1 MKVKICGLKT
11 VADAKFAAEMGAD
24 MIGFVFAKSKRQ
36 VQVEEAR
43 KMAAVLPDNVLKVG
57 VFVNPD
63 LEEVLFLKENVP
75 LDIVQL
81 HGSETP
87 EFAAKVGPT
96 IKAFKV
102 RDGEIVGDV
111 SAYQDSLILLDA
123 PPKEFEGGSGETF
136 DWEKIG
142 MGDLPKS
149 RLIIAGGLNPQNVTE
164 AIQIFEP
171 FGVDVSSGV
180 ETNDVKDQMKIKAF
194 IKHAKG
200 ADNHALR
207 GTE

>member
-11 VADAKFAAEMGAD
+11 MADAKFAAEMGAD

-36 VQVEEAR
+36 VNVEEAR
-43 KMAAVLPDNVLKVG
+43 KMAAVLPDEVLKVG

-75 LDIVQL
+75 LDIIQL
-81 HGSETP
+81 HGNETSEFT
-87 EFAAKVGPT
+87 KQVGPA

-102 RDGEIVGDV
+102 RNGEIDGDV
-111 SAYQDSLILLDA
+111 SAYQDCLILLDA

-136 DWEKIG
+136 DWEKMG
-142 MGDLPKS
+142 MRDLPKS

-164 AIQIFEP
+164 AIRIFDP

-180 ETNDVKDQMKIKAF
+180 ETNDVKDKMKIKAF
-194 IKHAKG
+194 IENAKG
-200 ADNHALR
+200 ANDNAL
-207 GTE
+207 